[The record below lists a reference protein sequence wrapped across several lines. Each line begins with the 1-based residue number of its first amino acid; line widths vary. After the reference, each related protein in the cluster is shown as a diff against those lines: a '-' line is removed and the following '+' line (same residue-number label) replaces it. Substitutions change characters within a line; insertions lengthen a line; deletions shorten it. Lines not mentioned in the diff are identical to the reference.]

1 MGAILALILPLL
13 SQLPGKVGDYFTG
26 QQEIEKLKQEAAKE
40 LQLANIRLA
49 GELAKAELERQ
60 KAALKATGAYFKY
73 FTFVM
78 WFGPYCTQ
86 VLYPPLGK
94 QIFENMLGMP
104 EWYAQSCVAIMFTI
118 WGISVSA
125 PVIEKVFNGLG
136 QFFRQKQIIKAAT
149 SPNVDDKALF
159 EVIRA
164 IAPGKQLSQT
174 QVDEIN
180 SVLGKE
186 VDE

>member
-13 SQLPGKVGDYFTG
+13 SQLPGKVGDYFKG
-26 QQEIEKLKQEAAKE
+26 QQEIEQLKQEAVKE
-40 LQLANIRLA
+40 LQLANIKLA

-60 KAALKATGAYFKY
+60 KEVLKATGAYFKY
-73 FTFVM
+73 FTFGM
-78 WFGPYCTQ
+78 WFGPYCAQ
-86 VLYPPLGK
+86 VICPPLGK

-125 PVIEKVFNGLG
+125 PVIEKIFNGLG
-136 QFFRQKQIIKAAT
+136 QFFKQRQIIKVAT
-149 SPNVDDKALF
+149 SANADNTTLF

-164 IAPGKQLSQT
+164 IAPGKQLSQA
-174 QVDEIN
+174 QVDKIN
-180 SVLGKE
+180 AALGK
-186 VDE
+186 DK